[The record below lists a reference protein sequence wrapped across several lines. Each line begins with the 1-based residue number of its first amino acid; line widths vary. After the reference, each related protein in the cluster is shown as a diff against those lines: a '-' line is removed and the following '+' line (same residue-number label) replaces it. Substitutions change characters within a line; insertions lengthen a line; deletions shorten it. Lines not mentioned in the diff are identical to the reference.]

1 MTICTIGIE
10 NARGSFREASVCML
24 RDMRVECH
32 GRTTR
37 MVSGELEC
45 AERESAMADADG
57 WTYGR

>member
-1 MTICTIGIE
+1 
-10 NARGSFREASVCML
+10 ML

-37 MVSGELEC
+37 MASGELEC
-45 AERESAMADADG
+45 AERESAMADGDADG